1 MILETIGRDCLFLN
15 WALPVEALP
24 ELEAPLRYDLHRWR
38 GEDHVFLSAALFRQQ
53 VIDIPKVIFPRV
65 SYPQLSLRLS
75 TVDGDGVPSFFL
87 CTVLLP
93 AWVLPSV
100 RLVAR
105 QQARK
110 ASFHYPTQGAG
121 LAESPLRWS
130 VKSKGCLDVTVS
142 AGAAATGEGPPL
154 GGWDQAVTY
163 FQRRKRWY
171 FSSPGGLRRLE
182 VTSRDVQAIP
192 IAAEVADDSL
202 LSSCVAGS
210 SERGWPPLHSA
221 WLSPEIPFVFEIG
234 WVKDRPLPRHVP
246 APG

>member
-15 WALPVEALP
+15 WALPAAALP
-24 ELEAPLRYDLHRWR
+24 ELEAPLRYDRHRWR
-38 GEDHVFLSAALFRQQ
+38 GEDYVFLSAALFRQQ
-53 VIDIPKVIFPRV
+53 VIDIPGTIFPKV

-110 ASFHYPTQGAG
+110 ASFSYPAQGAEI
-121 LAESPLRWS
+121 ASSPLRWS
-130 VKSKGCLDVTVS
+130 VKSRGRLEVTVS
-142 AGAAATGEGPPL
+142 AGAAATGEGPEL
-154 GGWDQAVTY
+154 GDWQQSVTY

-182 VTSRDVQAIP
+182 VTSREVQAIP

-202 LSSCVAGS
+202 LSSCLAGR
-210 SERGWPPLHSA
+210 SERGWPALHSA

-234 WVKDRPLPRHVP
+234 GAQERPLPRHVP